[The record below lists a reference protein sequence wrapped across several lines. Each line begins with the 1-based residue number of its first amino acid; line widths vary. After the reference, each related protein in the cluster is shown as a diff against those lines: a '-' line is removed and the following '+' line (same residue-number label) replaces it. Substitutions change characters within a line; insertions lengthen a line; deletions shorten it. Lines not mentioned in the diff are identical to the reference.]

1 MLTLTL
7 MSHFSVPGMTTAPQL
22 KGRTAVVTGATSG
35 IGAEITD
42 QLAGHGAHLVLVAR
56 SAEVL
61 ETTATRLRT
70 QYGVDVRTVP
80 LDLADRESPRLLSRQ
95 LDEAGIEVEMLVNNA
110 AVSQLSS
117 VVDAD
122 PMRLRAM
129 LELNVGALAELTARL
144 LPGMVRRGRGAVLNI
159 SSTGAYQPTPY
170 LAAYSA
176 SKAFVLSFTQAVW
189 AEVAGTGVRVV
200 AVAPGPTDTPMNA
213 ATPLRKRQPADV
225 ARTALAALSR
235 RRPAIVDGGGNALQT
250 FVFGRLLPAG
260 IAARIGKRI
269 VESTVLRP

>member
-1 MLTLTL
+1 
-7 MSHFSVPGMTTAPQL
+7 MTTAPQM

-35 IGAEITD
+35 IGAEIAD

-56 SAEVL
+56 SAELL
-61 ETTATRLRT
+61 ETTAARLRV
-70 QYGVDVRTVP
+70 QYGVDVLTAP
-80 LDLADRESPRLLSRQ
+80 LDLADRDSPRLLSHR
-95 LDEAGIEVEMLVNNA
+95 LAEAGIEVEMLVNNA
-110 AVSQLSS
+110 AVNQLGALA
-117 VVDAD
+117 DTD

-170 LAAYSA
+170 MAAYSA
-176 SKAFVLSFTQAVW
+176 SKSFVLSFTQAVW

-213 ATPLRKRQPADV
+213 AAATPRERQPADV
-225 ARTALAALSR
+225 ARTALSALGR
-235 RRPAIVDGGGNALQT
+235 RRPAVVDGGGNALQT
-250 FVFGRLLPAG
+250 FVFGRLMPAA
-260 IAARIGKRI
+260 IAARLGKRI
-269 VESTVLRP
+269 IESSILRR